1 MLSTATMSRRPT
13 LIDMGSARPLPF
25 DVAAERATLGALLL
39 DRDAIIV
46 VAPII
51 DPDHFYLEKHAQVYA
66 AILACYQRREPP
78 DITTVAAELRRQ
90 EHLDGVGGLSALG
103 DIITEV
109 PTAVHVEYYA
119 RAVEQAAVRR
129 RLIEAGAQITAI
141 GYDERLE
148 VDEALGQAEA
158 TVLAVAARP
167 AGQTFTPISRLADD
181 LFAQITAA
189 QEHMGELCGLTT
201 GIPDLD
207 ELTGGLQ
214 PSDLI
219 IIAARPGVGKS
230 SLAMTMALNAAVDA
244 TATVGVFSLEMS
256 RDQLMQRL
264 VAMRTGISTKRLRTG
279 ALRADELPMVMDT
292 LGFLSERSIFIEDTP
307 AITIIDLRN
316 RARRL
321 HARTGIDL
329 VVVDYLQLVRATDA
343 EGRVQEVGEIARG
356 LKHLARELNVPI
368 IALSQLSR
376 AVESRASHVPM
387 LSDLRE
393 SGELEQA
400 ADIVMFIY
408 REELY
413 AESGQRGAAQLHVA
427 KHRNGPFGVIPLA
440 FDAATTRFTP
450 AIVSERPV
458 TRNQRPARSASYG

>member
-1 MLSTATMSRRPT
+1 MLPTVTISRRSPM
-13 LIDMGSARPLPF
+13 LDMGDVRPLPY
-25 DVAAERATLGALLL
+25 DIAAERATLGALLL

-51 DPDHFYLEKHAQVYA
+51 SPDHFYLEKHAHVYA
-66 AILACYQRREPP
+66 AMLACYQRREPP
-78 DITTVAAELRRQ
+78 DLTTVAAELRRQ
-90 EHLDGVGGLSALG
+90 ERLDGVGGLTALG
-103 DIITEV
+103 DMAAEV

-119 RAVEQAAVRR
+119 RAVEQTAVRR

-141 GYDERLE
+141 GYDERME

-167 AGQTFTPISRLADD
+167 SGQTFIPIARLADD

-189 QEHMGELCGLTT
+189 QERMGELHGLTT

-230 SLAMTMALNAAVDA
+230 SLAMTVALNAAIDA
-244 TATVGVFSLEMS
+244 AATVGIFSLEMS

-279 ALRADELPMVMDT
+279 AMRADELPQVMET
-292 LGFLSERSIFIEDTP
+292 LGFLSDRAIFIEDTP
-307 AITIIDLRN
+307 ALTITDLRN

-321 HARTGIDL
+321 HARAGLSL
-329 VVVDYLQLVRATDA
+329 VVVDYLQLVRAAHA

-356 LKHLARELNVPI
+356 LKLLARELNVPV

-376 AVESRASHVPM
+376 AVESRANHVPM

-413 AESGQRGAAQLHVA
+413 TATGQRGAAQLHIS
-427 KHRNGPFGVIPLA
+427 KHRNGPLGVIPLA
-440 FDAATTRFTP
+440 FDATTTRFAPATP
-450 AIVSERPV
+450 ARAA
-458 TRNQRPARSASYG
+458 TYA